1 MGLPAGARR
10 AALFP
15 VEGRNGAVPDGVLNF
30 AFANTFDLHVVVQY
44 LRFAET

>member
-1 MGLPAGARR
+1 
-10 AALFP
+10 
-15 VEGRNGAVPDGVLNF
+15 VPDGVLNF